1 MSANRNQ
8 ITYTQTPF
16 RFLWLLPVVALL
28 LLMWQ
33 IPWSDL
39 AYRQV
44 GLRAFL
50 QVIFQNESQAENPR
64 WPAFIEVEPNILKW
78 VPRSVQQ
85 ANSQLNTERALGIV
99 ALAAN
104 DLPEAQQ
111 QLLRRLEVA
120 PNDVI
125 AHFFLGEVYLRLG
138 DTLAGIEHWE
148 AARAAAPL
156 RRLSQDLI
164 VRQAQAEALAAL
176 EAVRRLD
183 PADEDSRRVAA
194 RLWLE
199 QGQPEH
205 ALAIYQEIIA
215 LAPEKSSNYTSSGQ
229 ILFDAGQYEQAI
241 IFFEQALQRN
251 PERPHWVLE
260 ELGRSHAA
268 LNQWPEAVTAYKQ
281 AIRAEPARH
290 QLYVLMGEAQCQL
303 ERPEEARFYFEQAM
317 ALGNKSKPVKQA
329 VEYIALHVACPA
341 E

>member
-1 MSANRNQ
+1 MNANRNE
-8 ITYTQTPF
+8 ITYPQTGF

-28 LLMWQ
+28 LLLWQ
-33 IPWSDL
+33 IPWSGL
-39 AYRQV
+39 TYRQV
-44 GLRAFL
+44 GLRSFL
-50 QVIFQNESQAENPR
+50 QVVFQNESLTVNPR
-64 WPAFIEVEPNILKW
+64 WPAFIEIEPNLLKTIPGSMEQ
-78 VPRSVQQ
+78 V
-85 ANSQLNTERALGIV
+85 NSQLNRERALGII

-104 DLPEAQQ
+104 DLAEARQ

-125 AHFFLGEVYLRLG
+125 AHFFLGEAYLRLG

-148 AARAAAPL
+148 AAGAAAPL
-156 RRLSQDLI
+156 KRLSQDLI
-164 VRQAQAEALAAL
+164 ARQAQAEALAAL

-183 PADEDSRRVAA
+183 PADEDTRRLAA

-251 PERPHWVLE
+251 PERPRWILE
-260 ELGRSHAA
+260 ELGQSYAA
-268 LNQWPEAVTAYKQ
+268 LNQWPEAIAAYEQ
-281 AIRAEPARH
+281 AIHAEPARH
-290 QLYVLMGEAQCQL
+290 QLYVLMGQAQCQL
-303 ERPEEARFYFEQAM
+303 GHAEEARFSFEQAI
-317 ALGNKSKPVKQA
+317 ALGNKSKQVEQA
-329 VEYIALHVACPA
+329 VAYIALHAAC
-341 E
+341 